1 MSFFLCNRIWALRL
15 VWIGTQGPFTSSS
28 LLGTLY
34 KTYVDQK
41 TWQCYPDGAKET
53 WQIHHGGNVME
64 KEEILAKARQEGTLG
79 VDDGSKHMRA
89 RGRVIG
95 WLLSSV
101 VFLVIAVLSLMT
113 GHPIDA
119 GVRAMFLAY
128 LTGETYME
136 WNMKKSKLALFLSI
150 ALGFNAG
157 LALIDVACK
166 MLGVIL

>member
-1 MSFFLCNRIWALRL
+1 
-15 VWIGTQGPFTSSS
+15 
-28 LLGTLY
+28 
-34 KTYVDQK
+34 
-41 TWQCYPDGAKET
+41 
-53 WQIHHGGNVME
+53 ME

-101 VFLVIAVLSLMT
+101 AFLVIAVLSLMT

-166 MLGVIL
+166 MLGVTL